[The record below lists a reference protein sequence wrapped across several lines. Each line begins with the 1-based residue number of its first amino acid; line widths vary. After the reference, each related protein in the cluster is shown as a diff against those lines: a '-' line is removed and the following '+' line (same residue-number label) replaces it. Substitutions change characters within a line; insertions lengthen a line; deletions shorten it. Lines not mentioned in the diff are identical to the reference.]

1 MSELSTPFVS
11 IHCLLTGGD
20 AGPSKSRGR
29 DVLYAVNGTALVCV
43 FFAVRVVAIPFYW
56 HTALSFWQQWRSP
69 VWQKVVLVL
78 FSLIGDSLNAFW
90 FWGILKGA
98 LSQVPAAR
106 QLFGLEPARS
116 GSVPTEVMPS
126 RGDGRRCTAALTC
139 PTAIAKGRAC
149 GCGGTQACT
158 CVANFGPGH
167 RAAKKVK

>member
-1 MSELSTPFVS
+1 MFRLMSELSTPFVS

-20 AGPSKSRGR
+20 AGPSKSRSR
-29 DVLYAVNGTALVCV
+29 DVLYAVNGTALLCV

-98 LSQVPAAR
+98 LSQLPAAE
-106 QLFGLEPARS
+106 QLLGLKPKQAGVSSADGDQRHACEGVDATVT
-116 GSVPTEVMPS
+116 GTLGDAAGGVALPT
-126 RGDGRRCTAALTC
+126 TKK
-139 PTAIAKGRAC
+139 IA
-149 GCGGTQACT
+149 
-158 CVANFGPGH
+158 
-167 RAAKKVK
+167 